1 MTNHSCK
8 YTLRQLSLIKGGHKL
23 ADSVTVP
30 VREREGDGLLLG
42 VLGSVGQHQ
51 VEVRGGVGEDE
62 KVGGHSLPV
71 TAHQPQVD
79 QVAGGEEG
87 EKGGGD
93 PFPPFR
99 ERWQDMWEWRVLLMD
114 LSSFCET

>member
-42 VLGSVGQHQ
+42 VPGRVGQHRA
-51 VEVRGGVGEDE
+51 EVGGGVREDE
-62 KVGGHSLPV
+62 QVRWHCLPV
-71 TAHQPQVD
+71 AADQPEVD

-87 EKGGGD
+87 EEGGGD
-93 PFPPFR
+93 PSPPLW
-99 ERWQDMWEWRVLLMD
+99 ERRQGVRGWRVLLVD
-114 LSSFCET
+114 LSRFS